1 MTLSVTP
8 QLDLWHPASGSCPF
22 SASSSHQA
30 PRRPDYQLGNQGL
43 PGLSCALSC
52 EAGCPRATVR
62 YRFSP
67 GLMARILKATPR
79 KLRKSRGKAEA
90 GRLMMAA
97 LVRGGNQLSGQ
108 FKTASKLLGDGRPNK
123 YKLAADNWADE
134 LAAKFQSTAN
144 EPPPHVAAMR
154 MGRVSRS
161 LHHFLIHGDMAI
173 EDGPWLGV
181 HPKWAWVY
189 MCVLAE
195 QVAKHSNLSPVTD
208 QILAH
213 AETNGWTPEQI
224 TRALIEEPFKYSAG
238 QELEAV
244 IGMLAVQL
252 VVPAGVAHIPVQKII
267 DIRQRH
273 HADFDA
279 FHDVITTVAAELR
292 DEFTNIS
299 ERAVLEA
306 VLEAYLAQV
315 VKSRFDQPLAD
326 VRKAFKGLGIDTTI
340 AALNMKCALPAVVVA
355 AGGIAAHQPII
366 AGTGAA
372 AIGVLALARTARL
385 NWAERARP
393 SAASYLWRIE
403 HKISPKTLIR
413 SISRPEGRQNYR

>member
-1 MTLSVTP
+1 MVVSRIGLYYPYVHFRDKNWLKVAALYWP
-8 QLDLWHPASGSCPF
+8 QI
-22 SASSSHQA
+22 
-30 PRRPDYQLGNQGL
+30 
-43 PGLSCALSC
+43 
-52 EAGCPRATVR
+52 
-62 YRFSP
+62 
-67 GLMARILKATPR
+67 ARIVPDGYPVYDDPVTKALINELDFIINIPPD
-79 KLRKSRGKAEA
+79 SGKTEA

-108 FKTASKLLGDGRPNK
+108 FKTASKLLADGRPNK

-154 MGRVSRS
+154 MGRMSRP
-161 LHHFLIHGDMAI
+161 LHHFLIHEDMAI

-195 QVAKHSNLSPVTD
+195 QVAKHNNLSPVTD
-208 QILAH
+208 QVLAH
-213 AETNGWTPEQI
+213 AETNGWTPERI
-224 TRALIEEPFKYSAG
+224 IRALNEEPFKYSAG
-238 QELEAV
+238 QELETV

-252 VVPAGVAHIPVQKII
+252 VVPAGIAHLPVQKII

-306 VLEAYLAQV
+306 YLAQV

-326 VRKAFKGLGIDTTI
+326 LRKAFKGLGIDTTI
-340 AALNMKCALPAVVVA
+340 AALNMKFALPAVVVA